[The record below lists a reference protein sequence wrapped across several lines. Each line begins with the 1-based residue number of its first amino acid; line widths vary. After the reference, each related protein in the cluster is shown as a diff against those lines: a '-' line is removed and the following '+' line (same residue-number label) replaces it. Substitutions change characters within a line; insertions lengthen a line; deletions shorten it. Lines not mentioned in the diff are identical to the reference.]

1 MSTTAK
7 ETKPANMA
15 RLIWIG
21 VVLGLFFWLL
31 QSAMDTVVAGDGDLV
46 GHVFPSSFEFWMR
59 LLSTCA
65 LTTVGVYFYVN
76 LSQHERARKEIQQQA
91 EDLMLINQLNEAVRE
106 SGFLEAMDIFSQE
119 SKRIFRCHGATVY
132 LVSDDGNHLV
142 MQKHPLSQ
150 ALREQVEKLIG
161 EQIPLVKIPLRPG
174 SWYFQTLHAG
184 KPQIT
189 NDPQT
194 IQMLTAECTDNEAW
208 QKLVPQVIE
217 LLNIRSV
224 MAVPLA
230 LVDKPIGLI
239 DFSRD
244 KPFTKLELERAN
256 IFAGQ
261 LASAI
266 ERKRTEDTLR
276 AERDRTQKYLDTAGV
291 MFLAIGTDGT
301 VSLINQKGCELLGYE
316 QEKVIG
322 NEWTEHFV
330 PTDARKDVEA
340 VLQALLAGE
349 VEPVEYFENS
359 VLTKSGEERFIAW
372 HNTVLRDESGNIS
385 GVLSSGEDITDIKRA
400 EEMLWQRAA
409 QLSLLNMVGNKIA
422 SVLDLDSLL
431 DKATQL
437 VQESFGYHHASIFT
451 IGRDQG
457 ELVMRTKAGSFAH
470 LYPPDHR
477 LKLGQGMVGWVGL
490 HGETLLT
497 NDVDAEPRYV
507 NLYPDILPTGSE
519 LSVPLRVAGEIIGV
533 LDVQSPQRNA
543 FDDNDVM
550 VIETL
555 ADQIAIAIENAR
567 LYKELQQELT
577 ERVRIEAIRAQAE
590 KRLEH
595 YAAEL
600 ERSNRELEQ
609 FAYVAS
615 HDLQEPLRMVTSY
628 LQLLERR
635 YRGRL
640 DQDAD
645 DFITYAVDGASRMRM
660 LINDLLTYSRV
671 STRAKPFEPTDCSEI
686 LNHALSNLRVASEE
700 NEATITFDHLPIVEV
715 DATQLTQVFQNL
727 ISNAIKFHR
736 ADVPPCIHVSAERQG
751 DEWRFSVRD
760 NGIGIAPE
768 HSERIFLIFQRLHTR
783 EEYPGTGIGLAV
795 CKKIVER
802 HNGRIWVESIP
813 GGGSTFYFTIPTPQ
827 NAGGLE

>member
-1 MSTTAK
+1 
-7 ETKPANMA
+7 
-15 RLIWIG
+15 
-21 VVLGLFFWLL
+21 
-31 QSAMDTVVAGDGDLV
+31 MDTIVAGDGDLV
-46 GHVFPSSFEFWMR
+46 SHIFPSSFEFWLR

-65 LTTVGVYFYVN
+65 LATVSIYFHVN
-76 LSQHERARKEIQQQA
+76 LSKRGQAREESQQRA
-91 EDLMLINQLNEAVRE
+91 EDLALINRLNEAIRK
-106 SGFLEAMDIFSQE
+106 SSFPEAMDTFSQE
-119 SKRIFRCHGATVY
+119 SRRIFRCHGATVY
-132 LVSDDGNHLV
+132 LVSEDGNYLV

-150 ALREQVEKLIG
+150 ALRERVEKLIG
-161 EQIPLVKIPLRPG
+161 EQIPFVRIPLRPG
-174 SWYFQTLHAG
+174 SWYFQTLQAG
-184 KPQIT
+184 EPQVT
-189 NDPQT
+189 NDPEI
-194 IQMLTAECTDNEAW
+194 IQALTAECTDNEAW
-208 QKLVPQVIE
+208 QELVPQIIE

-224 MAVPLA
+224 TAVPLVLA
-230 LVDKPIGLI
+230 DNPIGLI
-239 DFSRD
+239 EFSREE
-244 KPFTKLELERAN
+244 PFTEPELERAN

-261 LASAI
+261 LATAI

-291 MFLAIGTDGT
+291 IFLVIETDGT
-301 VSLINQKGCELLGYE
+301 VSVINQKGCELLGYE
-316 QEKVIG
+316 QEQVIG
-322 NEWTEHFV
+322 KKWTEHFV
-330 PTDARKDVEA
+330 PTNMRKDVEA
-340 VLQALLAGE
+340 TLQALLAGK
-349 VEPVEYFENS
+349 VEPVEYFENP

-372 HNTVLRDESGNIS
+372 HNTALRDELGNIS

-409 QLSLLNMVGNKIA
+409 QLSLLNVVGNKIA

-437 VQESFGYHHASIFT
+437 VQESFGYHHAAIFT
-451 IGRDQG
+451 VDHESSQ
-457 ELVMRTKAGSFAH
+457 LVMRTKAGSFAH
-470 LYPPDHR
+470 LFPADHR

-490 HGETLLT
+490 HGETLLA
-497 NDVDAEPRYV
+497 NDVDAEPHYV
-507 NLYPDILPTGSE
+507 NLYPDILPTRSE

-577 ERVRIEAIRAQAE
+577 ERVRIEAIRARAE
-590 KRLEH
+590 KRLAL
-595 YAAEL
+595 YAEEL
-600 ERSNRELEQ
+600 ERSNRELEH

-615 HDLQEPLRMVTSY
+615 HDLQEPLRMVKSY

-635 YRGRL
+635 YTGKL

-645 DFITYAVDGASRMRM
+645 DFITCAVDGAARMHM

-671 STRAKPFEPTDCSEI
+671 STRAKPFEPTDCSAI
-686 LNHALSNLRVASEE
+686 LNHALSNLRVAIEE
-700 NEATITFDHLPIVEV
+700 SKATITFDDLPIVGA
-715 DATQLTQVFQNL
+715 DATQLTQVYQNL
-727 ISNAIKFHR
+727 ISNAIKFHKK
-736 ADVPPCIHVSAERQG
+736 DIPPCIHVSAERQE

-768 HSERIFLIFQRLHTR
+768 HTERIFLIFQRLHTR

-795 CKKIVER
+795 CKKIIER
-802 HNGRIWVESIP
+802 HGGRIWIESEP
-813 GGGSTFYFTIPTPQ
+813 EEGSTFYFTIPARGTE
-827 NAGGLE
+827 NA

>member
-1 MSTTAK
+1 MSAK
-7 ETKPANMA
+7 ETEPANMA

-65 LTTVGVYFYVN
+65 LVTLGIYFHVN
-76 LSQHERARKEIQQQA
+76 LRKHERASKEIQQRA
-91 EDLMLINQLNEAVRE
+91 EDLMLINQLNEAIRK
-106 SGFLEAMDIFSQE
+106 SSFLEAMDIFSQE

-132 LVSDDGNHLV
+132 LVSDDGDYLI

-150 ALREQVEKLIG
+150 ALRERVEKLIG
-161 EQIPLVKIPLRPG
+161 EQIPLVKIPLQPG
-174 SWYFQTLHAG
+174 RWYFETLHVG
-184 KPQIT
+184 EPQIT
-189 NDPQT
+189 NDPET
-194 IQMLTAECTDNEAW
+194 IQTLTTECTDNEAW

-217 LLNIRSV
+217 LLDIRSV
-224 MAVPLA
+224 MTVPLVLA
-230 LVDKPIGLI
+230 DGPIGLI

-244 KPFTKLELERAN
+244 RPFTELELERAG

-291 MFLAIGTDGT
+291 MFLLIGTDGA

-316 QEKVIG
+316 QEEVIG
-322 NEWTEHFV
+322 NSWTEHFV
-330 PTDARKDVEA
+330 PTHVREDVEA
-340 VLQALLAGE
+340 VLQALLAGK
-349 VEPVEYFENS
+349 VEPAEYFENA

-372 HNTVLRDESGNIS
+372 HNTVLRDELGNIS

-409 QLSLLNMVGNKIA
+409 QLSLLNIVGNKIA

-451 IGRDQG
+451 MGREHSD
-457 ELVMRTKAGSFAH
+457 LVMRTKAGSFAH

-490 HGETLLT
+490 HGETLLA
-497 NDVDAEPRYV
+497 NNVDAEPRYV
-507 NLYPDILPTGSE
+507 NLYPDILPNGSE

-567 LYKELQQELT
+567 LYEKLQQELT
-577 ERVRIEAIRAQAE
+577 DRQRAE

-600 ERSNRELEQ
+600 EQSNTELEQ
-609 FAYVAS
+609 FAYIAS

-635 YRGRL
+635 YKGRL

-645 DFITYAVDGASRMRM
+645 DFITYAVDGAARMHM

-671 STRAKPFEPTDCSEI
+671 STRAKSFEPTDCSGI

-700 NEATITFDHLPIVEV
+700 SEATITFDDLPVVEA

-727 ISNAIKFHR
+727 ISNAIKFHKT
-736 ADVPPCIHVSAERQG
+736 DIPPCIHVSAERQG
-751 DEWRFSVRD
+751 DEWLFSVRD

-768 HSERIFLIFQRLHTR
+768 HIERIFLIFQRLHTR

-802 HNGRIWVESIP
+802 HNGRIWVESKP
-813 GGGSTFYFTIPTPQ
+813 GEGSTFYFTIPMPKTPTDWSQ
-827 NAGGLE
+827 

>member
-1 MSTTAK
+1 MSNSAK
-7 ETKPANMA
+7 ETSPKNLV
-15 RLIWIG
+15 RLICIG
-21 VVLGLFFWLL
+21 VALGLFFWLL
-31 QSAMDTVVAGDGDLV
+31 QSAVNTIVAGDGDLV
-46 GHVFPSSFEFWMR
+46 DHVFPSSSELLTR
-59 LLSTCA
+59 LLSTCVLVA
-65 LTTVGVYFYVN
+65 FGIYTYISLTKREQAKN
-76 LSQHERARKEIQQQA
+76 ELQQRV
-91 EDLMLINQLNEAVRE
+91 EDLALINRLNDAIRN
-106 SGFLEAMDIFSQE
+106 SSFLEAMNIFSQE

-132 LVSDDGNHLV
+132 LISDDGNYLV

-150 ALREQVEKLIG
+150 ALRERVEQLIG
-161 EQIPLVKIPLRPG
+161 EQIPLVRIPLRPEN
-174 SWYFQTLHAG
+174 WYSQALQAG
-184 KPQIT
+184 RPQIV
-189 NDPQT
+189 NDPET
-194 IQMLTAECTDNEAW
+194 IQKLTAECTDDEAW
-208 QKLVPQVIE
+208 RKLVPQIIE
-217 LLNIRSV
+217 LLNIRSM
-224 MAVPLA
+224 MAVPLV
-230 LVDKPIGLI
+230 LDDNPIGLI

-244 KPFTKLELERAN
+244 EPFTESELERAN

-261 LASAI
+261 LTTVI
-266 ERKRTEDTLR
+266 ERKRAEDTLR

-291 MFLAIGTDGT
+291 IFLVIETDGT

-316 QEKVIG
+316 QEQVIG
-322 NEWTEHFV
+322 KRWAEHFV
-330 PTDARKDVEA
+330 PPSMREDVET
-340 VLQALLAGE
+340 VRQELLAGK
-349 VEPVEYFENS
+349 VEPVEYFENP
-359 VLTKSGEERFIAW
+359 VLTQSGEERIIAW
-372 HNTVLRDESGNIS
+372 HNTALRDELGNIS
-385 GVLSSGEDITDIKRA
+385 SILSSGEDITEIKRA

-409 QLSLLNMVGNKIA
+409 QLSLLNTIGNKIA

-437 VQESFGYHHASIFT
+437 VQESFGYHHASIF
-451 IGRDQG
+451 IMDRDHS

-477 LKLGQGMVGWVGL
+477 LKMGQGMVGWTGL
-490 HGETLLT
+490 HGETLLA
-497 NDVDAEPRYV
+497 NNVDTEPRYV

-519 LSVPLRVAGEIIGV
+519 LSVPLRVAGEIVGV

-567 LYKELQQELT
+567 LYKELQQELS
-577 ERVRIEAIRAQAE
+577 ERQRAE
-590 KRLEH
+590 NRLEH

-635 YRGRL
+635 YGDKL
-640 DQDAD
+640 DENAD
-645 DFITYAVDGASRMRM
+645 EFIAYAVDGAARMRT

-671 STRAKPFEPTDCSEI
+671 STHAKPFEPTNCSKV
-686 LNHALSNLRVASEE
+686 LSHALSNLRVAIEE
-700 NEATITFDHLPIVEV
+700 SQATITFDDLPTVDT

-727 ISNAIKFHR
+727 ISNAIKFHKQ
-736 ADVPPCIHVSAERQG
+736 DIPPCVHVSAEPG
-751 DEWRFSVRD
+751 KNEWRFSVRD
-760 NGIGIAPE
+760 NGIGIAPK
-768 HSERIFLIFQRLHTR
+768 HTERIFLIFQRLHTR

-802 HNGRIWVESIP
+802 HGGRLWVTSEP
-813 GGGSTFYFTIPTPQ
+813 GEGSTFYFTIR
-827 NAGGLE
+827 ARKIEGE

>member
-1 MSTTAK
+1 MSTT
-7 ETKPANMA
+7 TKGTNSINMA

-21 VVLGLFFWLL
+21 VALSLFFWLL
-31 QSAMDTVVAGDGDLV
+31 QSAMDTIVAGDGDFV
-46 GHVFPSSFEFWMR
+46 GHIFPSSFEFWLR

-65 LTTVGVYFYVN
+65 LVTLSVYFYAN
-76 LSQHERARKEIQQQA
+76 LSKREQARKKIQQRA
-91 EDLMLINQLNEAVRE
+91 EDLALINLLNDIIRK
-106 SGFLEAMDIFSQE
+106 SSFLEAVNIFSQE
-119 SKRIFRCHGATVY
+119 SRRIFRCHGATVY
-132 LVSDDGNHLV
+132 LVSDDGNYLV

-150 ALREQVEKLIG
+150 ALRERVEKLIG
-161 EQIPLVKIPLRPG
+161 EQIPLVRIPLRPG

-184 KPQIT
+184 KPQMT
-189 NDPQT
+189 NNPEA
-194 IQMLTAECTDNEAW
+194 IQALTAECTDNEAW
-208 QKLVPQVIE
+208 QKLVPQIIE
-217 LLNIRSV
+217 SLNIRSV
-224 MAVPLA
+224 MAVPLVLA
-230 LVDKPIGLI
+230 GNPIGLI
-239 DFSRD
+239 DFSREE
-244 KPFTKLELERAN
+244 PFTELEMERAN

-266 ERKRTEDTLR
+266 ERKRAEDTLR

-291 MFLAIGTDGT
+291 IFLVTETNGTIS
-301 VSLINQKGCELLGYE
+301 VINQKGCELLGYE
-316 QEKVIG
+316 QEQVIG
-322 NEWTEHFV
+322 KRWTEHFV
-330 PTDARKDVEA
+330 PTHMRKDVET

-349 VEPVEYFENS
+349 AEPAEYFENP
-359 VLTKSGEERFIAW
+359 VLTRSGEERIIAW
-372 HNTVLRDESGNIS
+372 HNTILRDELGNIN
-385 GVLSSGEDITDIKRA
+385 GILSSGEDITDIKRA

-409 QLSLLNMVGNKIA
+409 QLSLLNVIGNKIA

-437 VQESFGYHHASIFT
+437 VQESFGYHHAAIFT
-451 IGRDQG
+451 MNRDHD

-490 HGETLLT
+490 HGETLLA

-567 LYKELQQELT
+567 LYEELQQELT
-577 ERVRIEAIRAQAE
+577 ERQRAE

-600 ERSNRELEQ
+600 ERSNRELEH

-635 YRGRL
+635 YRGKL

-645 DFITYAVDGASRMRM
+645 DFITYAVDGATRMHM

-671 STRAKPFEPTDCSEI
+671 STRAKPFEPTNCSDI
-686 LNHALSNLRVASEE
+686 LNHALSNLRIAIEE
-700 NEATITFDHLPIVEV
+700 SKATITFDDLPTVEA

-727 ISNAIKFHR
+727 ISNAIKFHKK
-736 ADVPPCIHVSAERQG
+736 DVPPCIHVSAERQEG
-751 DEWRFSVRD
+751 EWRFSVRD

-768 HSERIFLIFQRLHTR
+768 HIERIFLIFQRLHTR

-802 HNGRIWVESIP
+802 HGGRIWVTSKP
-813 GGGSTFYFTIPTPQ
+813 GEGSTFYFTILARGTE
-827 NAGGLE
+827 NA